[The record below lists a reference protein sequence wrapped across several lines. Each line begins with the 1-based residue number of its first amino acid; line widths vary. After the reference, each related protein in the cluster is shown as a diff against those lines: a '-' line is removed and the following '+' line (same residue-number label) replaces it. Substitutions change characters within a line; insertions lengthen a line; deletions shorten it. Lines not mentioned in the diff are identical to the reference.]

1 MTTADLLR
9 EVGVLPLLAVIGL
22 AMAVL
27 VLRLVALPLAGTAL
41 LLDALAEWAARP
53 LAAAGGL
60 AGSDGAGSEVVR

>member
-41 LLDALAEWAARP
+41 LLDALAASLGLR
-53 LAAAGGL
+53 LAAAD
-60 AGSDGAGSEVVR
+60 ATMPA